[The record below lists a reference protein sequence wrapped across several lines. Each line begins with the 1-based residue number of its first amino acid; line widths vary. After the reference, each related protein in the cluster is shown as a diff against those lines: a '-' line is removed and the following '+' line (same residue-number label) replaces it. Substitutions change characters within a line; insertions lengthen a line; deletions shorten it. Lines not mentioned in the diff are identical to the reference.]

1 MEEKKLVY
9 RMYFFVPYNI
19 SEIQKGIQAGHAALR
34 YAHQFGRFNEHAPIW
49 DFIEDHETWI
59 ILNGGTTN
67 TKMEVYDNKD
77 NIRPIGS
84 LNQIVQKFTG
94 KNIDYATFTEP
105 DLNNALSAICFLADE
120 RVWDHEKYPDW
131 DGINI
136 SMPIAN
142 ANEDG
147 TINLDEPIET
157 NVDGLTYNQWVDKIG
172 GAKNLF
178 LRRLVH
184 PKNAKLA

>member
-1 MEEKKLVY
+1 MEEEKLDY

-19 SEIQKGIQAGHAALR
+19 SGIQKGIQSLHASLR
-34 YAHQFGRFNEHAPIW
+34 LVAKYARYDPDHIIW
-49 DFIEDHETWI
+49 DFIERCETVI

-67 TKMEVYDNKD
+67 SKMGVNENDSM
-77 NIRPIGS
+77 IPIGS
-84 LNQIVQKFTG
+84 LNQILQNFTG
-94 KNIDYATFTEP
+94 KNIEYASFTEP

-142 ANEDG
+142 ENEDG
-147 TINLDEPIET
+147 SINMDEPIET
-157 NVDGLTYNQWVDKIG
+157 NVDGLTYNQWVEKIG